1 MFVYPKMNPGFTI
14 KTIPKT
20 MKATF
25 IRSMIRTGS
34 FINNLAKN
42 TVKIG
47 DAAVMSAVSAKGS
60 FWKKTARFR
69 FVVCTLWTVNDVK
82 DPLEGSLKL
91 LCVRGRDRR
100 EALNLE
106 RPLKSFKFKF
116 EGPSFPGELRISL

>member
-60 FWKKTARFR
+60 FWKKTVRFR

-91 LCVRGRDRR
+91 LCVRGEGGGRHFTWKDPSK
-100 EALNLE
+100 ALN
-106 RPLKSFKFKF
+106 SN
-116 EGPSFPGELRISL
+116 LRGLSR